1 MECITC
7 HSALIDDAAY
17 CPQCGARQPDAPECD
32 TIDYAAFISY
42 RHRSPD
48 TEVAI
53 KLHRA
58 IETYRLPSS
67 VAAKYG
73 APQLGRVFRDQD
85 ELPATDSL
93 PTAIRNALRHS
104 RTLVVVCSPTT
115 PESRWVAQEIDL
127 FASFHGRDRVFAV
140 LAEGASAESMPAA
153 LRNCIRVNLDGTIRT
168 APTEPLAADMRPAA
182 ASRFNDEKL
191 RIIAAIA
198 GCGYDELR
206 QRERTRKRKF
216 GLGLAAAA
224 IALVAVIGG
233 FAWQAGEQR
242 TAALIE
248 ESQRL
253 AAESQQLLSQG
264 DRYGAIETALSAL
277 PSSGS
282 DSSRP
287 LVPEAKEAL
296 EQALQVHASP
306 NSPWLSSY
314 ALQLEHNLDY
324 IEDIST
330 IHAADVDQPQGAGNI
345 IVSRDGGFYAV
356 SDNTGAIC
364 TYDLLT
370 GKHLATCKLP
380 DPVEPSSEGM
390 NTRKLVATADRL
402 VVSEPASSIVAC
414 FDPFSGES
422 IWSYDQVSIAA
433 MDITPD
439 GQHLDIASFTAD
451 HSFYAAEID
460 LETSELVES
469 VAFADAEFPDL
480 GHGVY
485 SAVAETPTQ
494 YCVAVGAA
502 LAKVDLKEET
512 VVVAPLA
519 YTELSGLAHI
529 DGTTIA
535 CTVEAYDGEELELHY
550 AVEAFDSELKP
561 LWEHRGTLASEM
573 MTGDDYTTL
582 VLGWPTV
589 HGTTRSGDTDCAVVS
604 AGRNVYALDLKTGKV
619 AYEHGFAGTV
629 LTVHPR
635 EDDEKYRLLIA
646 CADGSIVVE
655 NPESPT
661 RNYDGDQFRLQL
673 GEPIRWSCIALHDSW
688 YTWLSA
694 TTDAADHLV
703 AYRTTFNT
711 DETPAREYTLDELI
725 EQGHAILDEQN
736 RAGG

>member
-1 MECITC
+1 MDCISC
-7 HSALIDDAAY
+7 HSSLIDDAAY
-17 CPQCGARQPDAPECD
+17 CPQCGARQPDVPECD
-32 TIDYAAFISY
+32 TMDYAAFISY

-58 IETYRLPSS
+58 IESYRLPAS

-73 APQLGRVFRDQD
+73 APRLGRVFRDQD
-85 ELPATDSL
+85 ELPATGSL
-93 PTAIRNALRHS
+93 PTAIRNALQHS

-115 PESRWVAQEIDL
+115 PESRWVAQEIEL
-127 FASFHGRDRVFAV
+127 FASFHGRDRVFAA

-153 LRNCIRVNLDGTIRT
+153 LRSCIRVNSDGTTRT

-206 QRERTRKRKF
+206 QRERTRKRKV

-277 PSSGS
+277 PSSSS

-287 LVPEAKEAL
+287 LVPEAQEAL
-296 EQALQVHASP
+296 EQALQIHASP
-306 NSPWLSSY
+306 TSPWLSSY
-314 ALQLEHNLDY
+314 ALQLEQRLDY
-324 IEDIST
+324 IEDISMMNEPD
-330 IHAADVDQPQGAGNI
+330 ADPQGAGKI
-345 IVSRDGGFYAV
+345 AVSHDGGFFAV
-356 SDNTGAIC
+356 SDNAGTVC

-380 DPVEPSSEGM
+380 DPVDPSPESI

-402 VVSEPASSIVAC
+402 VVSEPASSIIAC

-422 IWSYDQVSIAA
+422 IWSYDQVSVAA
-433 MDITPD
+433 MDIAPD

-451 HSFYAAEID
+451 NSFYAAEVD
-460 LETSELVES
+460 LETSNMVES
-469 VAFADAEFPDL
+469 VAFGGAEFPEL

-485 SAVAETPTQ
+485 SAVGETPAE
-494 YCVAVGAA
+494 YYVAVGPA
-502 LAKVDLKEET
+502 LARVDLKEET
-512 VVVAPLA
+512 MAVAPLA

-535 CTVEAYDGEELELHY
+535 CTVETYDGQELELHY

-573 MTGDDYTTL
+573 MTNDDYTTL

-589 HGTTRSGDTDCAVVS
+589 WGTTHSGDIDCAVVN
-604 AGRNVYALDLKTGKV
+604 AGRNVYALDLKTGEA

-629 LTVHPR
+629 LTVYPR
-635 EDDEKYRLLIA
+635 EYDGKHRLLIA

-673 GEPIRWSCIALHDSW
+673 GKPIRWSGIALHDGW

-694 TTDAADHLV
+694 TTDAPDHLV
-703 AYRTTFNT
+703 AYRTTFGT
-711 DETPAREYTLDELI
+711 DEEPAREYTLDELI
-725 EQGHAILDEQN
+725 DQGHTLLDK
-736 RAGG
+736 RS

>member
-1 MECITC
+1 MECISC
-7 HSALIDDAAY
+7 HSTLIDDAAY
-17 CPQCGARQPDAPECD
+17 CPQCGARQPDVPECD
-32 TIDYAAFISY
+32 TMDYAAFISY

-48 TEVAI
+48 TEVAV

-58 IETYRLPSS
+58 IEAYRLPAS
-67 VAAKYG
+67 VAEKYG
-73 APQLGRVFRDQD
+73 APQLGRMFRDQD
-85 ELPATDSL
+85 ELPATGSL

-104 RTLVVVCSPTT
+104 RTLVVICSPTT
-115 PESRWVAQEIDL
+115 PESRWVAQEIEL

-153 LRNCIRVNLDGTIRT
+153 LRSCIRVNPDGTTRT

-216 GLGLAAAA
+216 SLGLAAAA

-242 TAALIE
+242 TSALIE

-277 PSSGS
+277 PSSSG

-287 LVPEAKEAL
+287 LVPEAQEAL
-296 EQALQVHASP
+296 EQALQIHASP
-306 NSPWLSSY
+306 TSPWLSSY
-314 ALQLEHNLDY
+314 ALQLKHSLDY
-324 IEDIST
+324 IEDISM
-330 IHAADVDQPQGAGNI
+330 INVPDADPQGAGKI
-345 IVSRDGGFYAV
+345 AVSRDGGFFAV
-356 SDNTGAIC
+356 SDNTGTVC

-380 DPVEPSSEGM
+380 DPLDPSPESI

-402 VVSEPASSIVAC
+402 VVSEPASSIIAC

-422 IWSYDQVSIAA
+422 IWSYDQVSVAT
-433 MDITPD
+433 MEITPN

-451 HSFYAAEID
+451 NSFYAAEVD
-460 LETSELVES
+460 LETSNMAES
-469 VAFADAEFPDL
+469 VAFGGAEFPEL

-485 SAVAETPTQ
+485 SAVGETPTE
-494 YCVAVGAA
+494 YYVAVGPA
-502 LAKVDLKEET
+502 LARVDLKEET
-512 VVVAPLA
+512 MAVAPLA

-535 CTVEAYDGEELELHY
+535 CTVETYDGQELELHY

-573 MTGDDYTTL
+573 MTNDDYTTL

-589 HGTTRSGDTDCAVVS
+589 WGTTRSGDIDCAVVN
-604 AGRNVYALDLKTGKV
+604 AGRNVYALDLKTGEA

-629 LTVHPR
+629 LTVYPR
-635 EDDEKYRLLIA
+635 EYDGKHRLLIA

-673 GEPIRWSCIALHDSW
+673 GKPIRWSGIALHDGW

-694 TTDAADHLV
+694 TTDAPDRLV
-703 AYRTTFNT
+703 AYRTTFST
-711 DETPAREYTLDELI
+711 DEELAREYTLDELI
-725 EQGHAILDEQN
+725 EQGHTILDE
-736 RAGG
+736 RS